1 MVQSFVPIDSP
12 SRNTLKTRNS
22 YSVHASRAAGFTLME
37 IMLVVTIIALLA
49 GLAIFKMGGVVGVGE
64 TAAARA
70 DLQSFRTALIA
81 YRATAGTFPSTAQGL
96 QALVRR
102 PEGDPK
108 PLMWRPVF
116 EGDIKQDPWRHDFVY
131 KRPGDKNPTSYDL
144 YSVGEDGKA
153 GTEDDIW
160 PD

>member
-1 MVQSFVPIDSP
+1 MKLRTSPSFV
-12 SRNTLKTRNS
+12 R
-22 YSVHASRAAGFTLME
+22 ASAAAFTLME

-49 GLAIFKMGGVVGVGE
+49 GLAIFKMGGVIGVGE

-81 YRATAGTFPSTAQGL
+81 YRATAGSFPSTAQGL

-102 PEGDPK
+102 PEGEPK
-108 PLMWRPVF
+108 PLMWRKVF
-116 EGDIKQDPWRHDFVY
+116 DGDIKQDPWHHDFVY
-131 KRPGDKNPTSYDL
+131 KCPGEKNTTSYDL
-144 YSVGEDGKA
+144 YSVGEDGRP

>member
-1 MVQSFVPIDSP
+1 MKLRTFSSF
-12 SRNTLKTRNS
+12 N
-22 YSVHASRAAGFTLME
+22 RAASAAFTLME

-102 PEGDPK
+102 PEGEPK
-108 PLMWRPVF
+108 PLMWRKVF
-116 EGDIKQDPWRHDFVY
+116 DGDIKQDPWRHDFVY
-131 KRPGDKNPTSYDL
+131 KCPGDRNTTSYDL

>member
-1 MVQSFVPIDSP
+1 MKMRIP
-12 SRNTLKTRNS
+12 SSL
-22 YSVHASRAAGFTLME
+22 SRAAAAAFTLME

-81 YRATAGTFPSTAQGL
+81 YRATAGTYPSTAQGL

-102 PEGDPK
+102 PEGEPK
-108 PLMWRPVF
+108 PIMWRKVF
-116 EGDIKQDPWRHDFVY
+116 DGEVKQDPWRHDFVY
-131 KRPGDKNPTSYDL
+131 KCPGDKNPSSYDL
-144 YSVGEDGKA
+144 YSVGEDGRA

>member
-1 MVQSFVPIDSP
+1 MKMRTSS
-12 SRNTLKTRNS
+12 SLG
-22 YSVHASRAAGFTLME
+22 RAAAAAFTLME

-70 DLQSFRTALIA
+70 DLQSFRTALVA
-81 YRATAGTFPSTAQGL
+81 YRATAGTYPSTAQGL
-96 QALVRR
+96 QALVKR
-102 PEGDPK
+102 PDGEPK
-108 PLMWRPVF
+108 PQMWRKVF
-116 EGDIKQDPWRHDFVY
+116 DGDIKQDPWRHDFVY
-131 KRPGDKNPTSYDL
+131 KCPGDKNPNGYDL

>member
-1 MVQSFVPIDSP
+1 MKMRSFSP
-12 SRNTLKTRNS
+12 LR
-22 YSVHASRAAGFTLME
+22 RAAAAAFTLME

-96 QALVRR
+96 QSLVRR
-102 PEGDPK
+102 PEGEPK
-108 PLMWRPVF
+108 PLMWRKVF
-116 EGDIKQDPWRHDFVY
+116 DGDIKQDPWRHDFVY
-131 KRPGDKNPTSYDL
+131 KCPGDKNTTSYDL
-144 YSVGEDGKA
+144 YSVGEDGRP

>member
-1 MVQSFVPIDSP
+1 MKMRTS
-12 SRNTLKTRNS
+12 S
-22 YSVHASRAAGFTLME
+22 YLGRAAAAAFTLME

-70 DLQSFRTALIA
+70 DLQSFRTALVA
-81 YRATAGTFPSTAQGL
+81 YRATAGTYPSTAQGL

-102 PEGDPK
+102 PDGEPK
-108 PLMWRPVF
+108 PQMWRKVF
-116 EGDIKQDPWRHDFVY
+116 DGDIKQDPWRHDFVY
-131 KRPGDKNPTSYDL
+131 KCPGDKNTTSYDL

>member
-1 MVQSFVPIDSP
+1 MKL
-12 SRNTLKTRNS
+12 R
-22 YSVHASRAAGFTLME
+22 ASSSLRRAAAAAFTLME

-81 YRATAGTFPSTAQGL
+81 YRAVAGTFPSTSQGL

-102 PEGDPK
+102 PEGEPK
-108 PLMWRPVF
+108 PLMWRKVF
-116 EGDIKQDPWRHDFVY
+116 DGDIKQDPWRHDFVY
-131 KRPGDKNPTSYDL
+131 KCPGDKNPQSYDL
-144 YSVGEDGKA
+144 YSVGEDGQP

>member
-1 MVQSFVPIDSP
+1 MKLSTP
-12 SRNTLKTRNS
+12 SSLVR
-22 YSVHASRAAGFTLME
+22 ASAAAFTLME

-81 YRATAGTFPSTAQGL
+81 YKAVAGTFPSTAQGL

-102 PEGDPK
+102 PEGEPK
-108 PLMWRPVF
+108 PLMWRKVF
-116 EGDIKQDPWRHDFVY
+116 DGEVKQDPWRHDFVY
-131 KRPGDKNPTSYDL
+131 KCPGDKNPSSYDL
-144 YSVGEDGKA
+144 YSVGEDGRP
-153 GTEDDIW
+153 GTDDDIW

>member
-1 MVQSFVPIDSP
+1 MKLRAFSSLG
-12 SRNTLKTRNS
+12 R
-22 YSVHASRAAGFTLME
+22 ASAAAFTLME

-102 PEGDPK
+102 PEGEPK
-108 PLMWRPVF
+108 PLMWRKVF
-116 EGDIKQDPWRHDFVY
+116 DGDVKQDPWRHDFVY
-131 KRPGDKNPTSYDL
+131 RCPGDKNPTSYDL

>member
-1 MVQSFVPIDSP
+1 MKLRTSS
-12 SRNTLKTRNS
+12 
-22 YSVHASRAAGFTLME
+22 SVSHATAAAFTLME

-102 PEGDPK
+102 PEGEPR
-108 PLMWRPVF
+108 PLMWRKVF
-116 EGDIKQDPWRHDFVY
+116 DGDVKQDPWRHDFVY
-131 KRPGDKNPTSYDL
+131 KCPGDKNPTSYDL

>member
-1 MVQSFVPIDSP
+1 MKLSTP
-12 SRNTLKTRNS
+12 SSLAR
-22 YSVHASRAAGFTLME
+22 ASAAAFTLME

-81 YRATAGTFPSTAQGL
+81 YKAVAGTFPSTAQGL

-102 PEGDPK
+102 PEGEPK
-108 PLMWRPVF
+108 PLMWRKVF
-116 EGDIKQDPWRHDFVY
+116 DGEVKQDPWRHDFVY
-131 KRPGDKNPTSYDL
+131 KCPGDKNPTSYDL
-144 YSVGEDGKA
+144 YSVGEDGRP

>member
-1 MVQSFVPIDSP
+1 MKL
-12 SRNTLKTRNS
+12 R
-22 YSVHASRAAGFTLME
+22 ASSSLRRAAAAAFTLME

-81 YRATAGTFPSTAQGL
+81 YRATAGTLPSTSQGL
-96 QALVRR
+96 QSLVRR
-102 PEGDPK
+102 PEGEPK
-108 PLMWRPVF
+108 PLMWRKVF
-116 EGDIKQDPWRHDFVY
+116 DGDIKQDPWRHDFVY
-131 KRPGDKNPTSYDL
+131 KCPGDKNPQSYDL
-144 YSVGEDGKA
+144 YSVGEDGQP